1 MSERGRRNGVLSLV
15 GRIEAWVRLQVL
27 NGARPA
33 GARLPTP
40 ETLARWFDANPNT
53 VREAYARL
61 AARGVV
67 DVRHG
72 SGVYVR
78 ESVSADRA
86 RAIAA
91 FLEDTMRRGRELGVP
106 PADVASSLW
115 AVSTEHGGDR
125 TVWWI
130 DRPHPYLSSF
140 LDTLRSSFDGPVKL
154 IELSELDAA
163 VSGGT
168 GPRAGDLVLTRFRF
182 VRDVRARLGAP
193 VDTVYPI
200 RTRADVKSMMAL
212 ATYLPEQRLGCV
224 CISDPFA
231 RAMGRSI
238 RRQGVPLEQ
247 CYGVVEDAA
256 SVEEVFRDSDI
267 VVTSCAGLARL
278 EPYRHE
284 PWFRPPQVVV
294 FEIDPASIEAVLAL
308 VADSHRAVR
317 MAA

>member
-1 MSERGRRNGVLSLV
+1 MSERGRRHGLLSLA

-27 NGARPA
+27 SGARPA

-78 ESVSADRA
+78 ESVSVDRA

-91 FLEDTMRRGRELGVP
+91 FLEDTMRRGRELGLP
-106 PADVASSLW
+106 AADVASSLW
-115 AVSTEHGGDR
+115 AAGAEQGGDR
-125 TVWWI
+125 TVWWV
-130 DRPHPYLSSF
+130 DTPHPYLSSF
-140 LDTLRSSFDGPVKL
+140 LDTLRSSFGGPVNF
-154 IELSELDAA
+154 IELGELDAA
-163 VSGGT
+163 AGGET

-182 VRDVRARLGAP
+182 LQEVRARLAAP
-193 VDTVYPI
+193 VDSVYPI

-212 ATYLPEQRLGCV
+212 ATYSPEQRLGCL
-224 CISDPFA
+224 CISETFA

-247 CYGVVEDAA
+247 RYGAVEDAA
-256 SVEEVFRDSDI
+256 SVEEVFRGSDI

-278 EPYRHE
+278 EPYLHE

-308 VADSHRAVR
+308 VADSYRAVR